1 MHVFAPSAKSRWR
14 SCLRGSAKRP
24 AARLVKR
31 CGVAYDRPRSVTF
44 ASAFAATHLAPVD
57 A

>member
-14 SCLRGSAKRP
+14 SCLRGGAKRP